1 MADVTKNITTLKEGL
16 RAATQEASRLSV
28 VLSTI
33 DENVNPKRFEVVQAA
48 IQANIE
54 KTAKFKDEIQNVNEQ
69 INILAGG
76 SQFEKISNNLGDITG
91 KIKSLDFS
99 GAAESAQNLTK
110 LTKQI
115 NFKTAKDGLVD
126 LGKTF
131 INLGKALLT
140 NPLFLLASVITLI
153 VVAIVK
159 LLDKIGV
166 LNVIM
171 DKLSEAFDLLM
182 IPINAVIDA
191 LKRLVDWLGITD
203 NAGAEKAQNTLDN
216 ANKEQK
222 AIEKR
227 YEAEIAIASAA
238 GKDTKKLELEKIQAV
253 RNSVNQQIKALEQL
267 EKSNRKLT
275 DEQKA
280 QLEELK
286 EAYSQT
292 FTDQAIIEA
301 QTQKER
307 EEAAAEAE
315 EKRKQKAKERADK
328 IKSEQSQVNKFL
340 ADEQEKRFQES
351 LSAEDRELRQA
362 ELKYK
367 ELVKLANGNTAI
379 LLKVEEDYR
388 NKKDGITAKYD
399 ALDAAKLA
407 QDNLDRIA
415 KEDAQF
421 QLLTDLTSTQYE
433 KKIEAIVAQSEK
445 EFEISNGNA
454 ELDVEITRKRDEAIS
469 AVNTEF
475 RDKRLSAEQ
484 EAKLIEQKAEEELQA
499 AKINAVITGF
509 GVLQTLFKG
518 NEKAQKALFVAQKA
532 FEAGQVIVNG
542 IKTNATLVS
551 QIVAATPLTLNPF
564 TAVQASATI
573 AAAAKGIVTNKI
585 NTAASVAAIAATT
598 FGKLSGGGGGSTPST
613 GGGGGGTG
621 PTPNVTGFGSSS
633 AQATPA
639 FNLFGQGN
647 QLNTGGAPQGIEA
660 GQGGAQPLAITVQVS
675 ESEITSTQNFVRRVN
690 ESATL

>member
-115 NFKTAKDGLVD
+115 SFKTAKDGLVD

-301 QTQKER
+301 QAQKER

-367 ELVKLANGNTAI
+367 ELVKLANGNAAI

-388 NKKDGITAKYD
+388 IKKDGITGKYD

-407 QDNLDRIA
+407 QANLDRIA

-421 QLLTDLTSTQYE
+421 QLLNDLTLTEYE
-433 KKIEAIVAQSEK
+433 RRIEAIVAQSDK
-445 EFEISNGNA
+445 EFEISGGNV
-454 ELDVEITRKRDEAIS
+454 ELDAEITRKRNEAIA
-469 AVNTEF
+469 AVNKEY
-475 RDKRLSAEQ
+475 RDKDLQ
-484 EAKLIEQKAEEELQA
+484 TQLEANAQLKAAEEQLQA
-499 AKINAVITGF
+499 AKINAVATGF

-518 NEKAQKALFVAQKA
+518 NEKAQKALFVAQKG
-532 FEAGQVIVNG
+532 FEAGQVIVKG
-542 IKTNATLVS
+542 
-551 QIVAATPLTLNPF
+551 
-564 TAVQASATI
+564 I
-573 AAAAKGIVTNKI
+573 AANAEFVKAAAVATANAAANPALLAVLPVQLAAIAKSAAANKI

-598 FGKLSGGGGGSTPST
+598 FGNLSNKSGGSSASGGGGGVSLGSS
-613 GGGGGGTG
+613 
-621 PTPNVTGFGSSS
+621 TGFGSSS
-633 AQATPA
+633 AAATPA

-647 QLNTGGAPQGIEA
+647 QLNNVGGPQTVN
-660 GQGGAQPLAITVQVS
+660 GQPQPLAVNVS
-675 ESEITSTQNFVRRVN
+675 ISETEITQTQNFVRRVS
-690 ESATL
+690 ESAVL